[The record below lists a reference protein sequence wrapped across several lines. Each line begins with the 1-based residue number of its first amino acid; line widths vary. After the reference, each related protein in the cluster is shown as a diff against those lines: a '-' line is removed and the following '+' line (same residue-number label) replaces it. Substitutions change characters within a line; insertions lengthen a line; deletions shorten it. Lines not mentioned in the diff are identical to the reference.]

1 MRLIFDQNIS
11 HRILKELPSRFSAST
26 TIKKESLVNAD
37 DKEIWEFAKDFNF
50 TIVTQDSDFNDLNS
64 VYGYPPKIVWLRL
77 GNLTTVQIVKIILTK
92 EEEILNFINNEAYGC
107 FEITYENFK

>member
-11 HRILKELPSRFSAST
+11 HRILKELPPRFSGST
-26 TIKKESLVNAD
+26 TIKKENLINAN
-37 DKEIWEFAKDFNF
+37 DKEIWGFAKNFNY

-77 GNLTTVQIVKIILTK
+77 GNLSTVQIVKILSTK
-92 EEEILNFINNEAYGC
+92 EEQIRNFINNEAYGC